1 MIIDINL
8 IPWRE
13 KKREK
18 AKKVFFVSLL
28 ASGGSAIAII
38 AMVLWFYSS
47 QVDEQNQRNR
57 FLTKKLDEYGQKVKK
72 IQDIK
77 EIRKNLT
84 KRMEMIKSL
93 QNNRSV
99 VVYIFDVLNDIVPEG
114 LYLTEVRKKGN
125 VLQLKGVTD
134 TNNQISQ
141 LMRSINDMKETQWF
155 AGAVLHEIKNRTD
168 AKGDRKNEF
177 RITLTIDPDQAGE
190 DMPKQDN

>member
-1 MIIDINL
+1 MTFDINL
-8 IPWRE
+8 LPWRE

-18 AKKVFFVSLL
+18 AKKIFFTSLL
-28 ASGGSAIAII
+28 ASGASAIAIV
-38 AMVLWFYSS
+38 AMVLWFYSA
-47 QVDEQNQRNR
+47 QIDEQKQRNQ
-57 FLTKKLDEYGQKVKK
+57 FLNTKLDEYGKKVKK

-99 VVYIFDVLNDIVPEG
+99 VVYIFDVLNEIVPEG
-114 LYLTEVRKKGN
+114 LYLTAVSKKGS

-155 AGAVLHEIKNRTD
+155 TGAVLHEIKNRTD
-168 AKGDRKNEF
+168 AKGNRKNEF
-177 RITLTIDPDQAGE
+177 RITLTIDPSQAGE